1 MTDLQKIQ
9 RRIEDLMGKRL
20 LATGARRDRITVQMR
35 KLRAD
40 RDLLV
45 LELRDAQRAA

>member
-1 MTDLQKIQ
+1 MSDLQKIQ

-20 LATGARRDRITVQMR
+20 LATGAQRDRITAQMR
-35 KLRAD
+35 KLRAE

-45 LELRDAQRAA
+45 LSMRGVR